1 MKPLARIILAVFSI
15 ILFFVLFCIV
25 WLEHTSVQAL
35 ALGLVVFAGVINFGF
50 RRMWKIILNLSPFI
64 LLLAFVYLLLSIF
77 SFGHPSGYW
86 IHYGLTRSFVL
97 ASSLIFMQLVI
108 SRLRLDDFLDFP
120 LSIHKQKYIVLGIYL
135 YEIAITAYHELSE
148 LSTYIASNQLGDRRL
163 KTLFRIRLAIVLG
176 LITYIINEA
185 TLKGEMLDERIRL
198 CHGIIPAGSSATH
211 RRKGE

>member
-1 MKPLARIILAVFSI
+1 MNPFSRITLALCSI

-25 WLEHTSVQAL
+25 WLENTLVQAL
-35 ALGLVVFAGVINFGF
+35 VLGLVSVAGVINYGF
-50 RRMWKIILNLSPFI
+50 RRMWKNILNLSPFI

-77 SFGHPSGYW
+77 GFGKPSHYW
-86 IHYGLTRSFVL
+86 IHYGLTRSLVL

-120 LSIHKQKYIVLGIYL
+120 LSIHKQKYVILGIYL
-135 YEIAITAYHELSE
+135 YDIAITAYHDLSE
-148 LSTYIASNQLGDRRL
+148 FSTYIASNQLGDRRL
-163 KTLFRIRLAIVLG
+163 KTLFRIRLAVVLG

-198 CHGIIPAGSSATH
+198 CHGTIPAGSS
-211 RRKGE
+211 KNP